1 MSPQST
7 TCSNNPPSQ
16 GQRAALVTLLGD
28 DDDAVVQSIRGTI
41 LSYGQGAVDWLK
53 PYLLDSDPVVRRRVQ
68 EIVHRLA
75 CHTTDN
81 EFLAFCVRSGEDL
94 DIEQAAWL
102 LAKTRYPEINVEGY
116 QAMLDIYAKDLRR
129 RIDSSAGMESILASI
144 NGYLFSEQGFSGN
157 EEEYYHPDNSYLN
170 RVMDQRTGNPIS
182 LCLIYLFVS
191 RRLQL
196 PAVGIGMPGHFLLR
210 FQFST
215 GAVFVDA
222 FNRGKLLTKAEC
234 VKHLT
239 RTSHGFLEGYLAP
252 ISSRRTILRA
262 CSNLLQIY
270 KELDLAD
277 EAGRIQRYIIALAK

>member
-1 MSPQST
+1 MSPHST
-7 TCSNNPPSQ
+7 TCSKSAPSE
-16 GQRAALVTLLGD
+16 GQQVALVKLLGD
-28 DDDAVVQSIRGTI
+28 DDEAVVQSIRDTI
-41 LSYGQGAVDWLK
+41 LSYGHSAADWLQ
-53 PYLLDSDPVVRRRVQ
+53 PHLLDSDPAVRRRVQ
-68 EIVHRLA
+68 EIVHGLA
-75 CHTTDN
+75 RQTADN

-94 DIEQAAWL
+94 DIEQGAWL
-102 LAKTRYPEINVEGY
+102 LAKTRYPEINIEGY
-116 QAMLDIYAKDLRR
+116 GAMLDIYAEDLRR
-129 RIDSSAGMESILASI
+129 RIESGAGMDAILATV
-144 NGYLFSEQGFSGN
+144 NGYLFSEQGFLGN

-170 RVMDQRTGNPIS
+170 CVMDRRTGNPIS

-222 FNRGKLLTKAEC
+222 FNQGKLLTKADC

-252 ISSRRTILRA
+252 ISPRRTILRA

-277 EAGRIQRYIIALAK
+277 EAARVQRYIIALAK